1 MGEVTVEDRGRV
13 IIPKAVRDKL
23 GIRGGEKM
31 KVKER
36 DGEVVMRPV
45 KSGDSLKE
53 LKGVVKKSD
62 VDPMEFKEI
71 WSE

>member
-31 KVKER
+31 KVKEK

-62 VDPMEFKEI
+62 VDPMEVKEI
-71 WSE
+71 WRE

>member
-31 KVKER
+31 KVKEK

-62 VDPMEFKEI
+62 VDPMEVKEI

>member
-31 KVKER
+31 KVKEK

-45 KSGDSLKE
+45 RSGDSLKE

-62 VDPMEFKEI
+62 VDPMEVKEI

>member
-1 MGEVTVEDRGRV
+1 VEDRGRV

-31 KVKER
+31 KVKEK

-45 KSGDSLKE
+45 RSGDSLKE

-62 VDPMEFKEI
+62 VDPMEVKEI

>member
-62 VDPMEFKEI
+62 VDPMEVKEI

>member
-1 MGEVTVEDRGRV
+1 MEDRGRV

-31 KVKER
+31 KVKEK

-62 VDPMEFKEI
+62 VDPMEVKEI

>member
-31 KVKER
+31 KVKEK

-45 KSGDSLKE
+45 RSGESLKE

-62 VDPMEFKEI
+62 VDPMEVKEI

>member
-1 MGEVTVEDRGRV
+1 MEDRGRV

-31 KVKER
+31 KVKEK

-45 KSGDSLKE
+45 RSGESLKE

-62 VDPMEFKEI
+62 VDPMEVKEI